1 MRNAQD
7 IVITGLGPVTPLGI
21 GMESLQQA
29 LAAGQTNVTTRRLAI
44 DIGHFV
50 DVPMVAMPSEAP
62 KEFEKHIAYLHEAG
76 MAGYRDLLY
85 SLRAIELAL
94 LDAKLTLDAPCDRVG
109 MIQAYEAPGVER
121 TVGDL
126 FNLFGPEAPPMA
138 GPPKV
143 YDLLAPRFYNMQPFL
158 YVHVLAKAF
167 GLRGFC
173 TNIHNACST
182 GAFAIEMA
190 AERIRAGDVDAMIV
204 IGGECFDTA
213 VRLEW
218 FRKLDLYAREPKMR
232 PFDAE
237 ASGFFVGEGAAAIIL
252 ESAAHAHE
260 RGAKPIARYAS
271 GSFGHQAWKQTIPD
285 VRTALL
291 SRLIGN
297 ALEKGGVTAKDIDLV
312 VPHGTATTLSD
323 GYESLCLEKAALNG
337 TSGAVLTAFKP
348 YVGHT
353 LAASGLIEL
362 ICSLSAMRTGVIPPT
377 PGSASNHNKLPL
389 PVVREPRNK
398 QVNALLKLSTGFTGH
413 DAAAVYRRCE

>member
-1 MRNAQD
+1 MSHAQD

-21 GMESLQQA
+21 GMDALQSA
-29 LAAGQTNVTTRRLAI
+29 LTRGETRVTPRRLAI
-44 DIGHFV
+44 DIGQFV
-50 DVPMVAMPSEAP
+50 DVPMVAMPQDIP
-62 KEFEKHIAYLHEAG
+62 NEFEKHIAYLHESG
-76 MAGYRDLLY
+76 LAGYRDLLY

-94 LDAKLTLDAPCDRVG
+94 DDAGLALDAPCDRVG

-182 GAFAIEMA
+182 GAFAIDLA
-190 AERIRAGDVDAMIV
+190 AQRIRTGDVDAMIV

-237 ASGFFVGEGAAAIIL
+237 ASGFYVGEGAAAIIV
-252 ESAAHAHE
+252 ESAEHARQ
-260 RGAKPIARYAS
+260 RGARPIASYAA
-271 GSFGHQAWKQTIPD
+271 GAFGHQAWKQTIPD

-297 ALEKGGVTAKDIDLV
+297 AMEQCGVTAKDIDLV

-323 GYESLCLEKAALNG
+323 GYEALCLEKAALNG
-337 TSGAVLTAFKP
+337 SSGSVLTAFKP

-377 PGSASNHNKLPL
+377 PGSSTNGNRLPI
-389 PVVREPRNK
+389 PVVREPVTK
-398 QVNALLKLSTGFTGH
+398 QVNTLLKLSTGFTGH
-413 DAAAVYRRCE
+413 DAAAVYRKCE